1 MQVPESQ
8 RAAFDAALAQLNDQY
23 DPAVR
28 AIATPFSSP
37 GYHTTLQDGT
47 VHSTRTAFQYAL
59 ALLDSNEEPWRL
71 RALDVLDGALVLQD
85 TDPSN
90 PTYGI
95 WSWFYEEPLSKMS
108 PPDWNWADFCGK
120 ELLMIH
126 RCHGDR
132 LPEAKKERIRAAIRH
147 ACLSIFRRNMHS
159 GYTNISIMGSFV
171 TLCAGETFGW
181 EEILDY

>member
-8 RAAFDAALAQLNDQY
+8 RAAFDAALAQLNAQY

-37 GYHTTLQDGT
+37 GYHTTLKGGT

-59 ALLDSNEEPWRL
+59 ALLDSGEEALRL
-71 RALDVLDGALVLQD
+71 RALDVLDGALILQD

-95 WSWFYEEPLSKMS
+95 WSWFYEDP
-108 PPDWNWADFCGK
+108 
-120 ELLMIH
+120 
-126 RCHGDR
+126 
-132 LPEAKKERIRAAIRH
+132 
-147 ACLSIFRRNMHS
+147 
-159 GYTNISIMGSFV
+159 
-171 TLCAGETFGW
+171 
-181 EEILDY
+181 